1 MDLSEIDCAKVLRD
15 LETYLDGELP
25 PEEGSRVEAHLAACG
40 PCLERQ
46 EFRARLK
53 EVVRRKCS
61 RAPLPGDLQERVR
74 EALAGDG
81 SDL

>member
-1 MDLSEIDCAKVLRD
+1 MDLSEIDCTRVLQE

-61 RAPLPGDLQERVR
+61 RAPLPGHLEERIR
-74 EALAGDG
+74 DALAQGG
-81 SDL
+81 